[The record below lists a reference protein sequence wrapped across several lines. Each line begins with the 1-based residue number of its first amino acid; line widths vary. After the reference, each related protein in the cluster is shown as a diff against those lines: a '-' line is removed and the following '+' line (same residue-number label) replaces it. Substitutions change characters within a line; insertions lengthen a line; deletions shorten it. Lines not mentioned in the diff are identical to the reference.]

1 MTTKVRKAGAGITR
15 VADSLRLAA
24 GSMSA
29 DVQDQVAE
37 VRRVPLHRISPD
49 PTQPRKVFDRDQLE
63 ALKSTIAAVGLLQP
77 PVVKPDPEKPAHW
90 LIVAGERRY
99 RSVVELGWTEIDVVC
114 ASSDSPALA
123 LIENLQR
130 VDLNPVEESEGI
142 RDILEVH
149 GMQQQELAKAIGRS
163 PAEISRALGLGRL
176 HPRIKNDVAST
187 PSVSKGVLIELST
200 LDSETQLK
208 LWLGASDAKPL
219 TITAI
224 RALKAKGVDG
234 DGEGEG
240 EEPVET
246 AEPGG
251 AKPLRARGWK
261 SMEDR
266 VVAHRAAGRPLTQQE
281 RAAAQRLYEAL
292 RSLLEEQPGEGQ

>member
-1 MTTKVRKAGAGITR
+1 MTTRARKAGAGINR

-29 DVQDQVAE
+29 EVQDQVAE
-37 VRRVPLHRISPD
+37 MRRVPLARISPD
-49 PTQPRKVFDRDQLE
+49 PTQPRKVFDRDQLD

-77 PVVKPDPEKPAHW
+77 PLVKPDPEKPAHW

-130 VDLNPVEESEGI
+130 VDLNPIEESEGI

-176 HPRIKNDVAST
+176 HPRIRNDVAST

-200 LDSETQLK
+200 LDSDTQLK
-208 LWLGASDAKPL
+208 LWLGANDAKPL

-224 RALKAKGVDG
+224 RALKAKG
-234 DGEGEG
+234 EAGEG
-240 EEPVET
+240 EEPIET
-246 AEPGG
+246 ADPAG
-251 AKPLRARGWK
+251 AKLLRARGWK
-261 SMEDR
+261 SMEER

-281 RAAAQRLYEAL
+281 RAAAQRLYDAL
-292 RSLLEEQPGEGQ
+292 RSLLEEQPADGQ